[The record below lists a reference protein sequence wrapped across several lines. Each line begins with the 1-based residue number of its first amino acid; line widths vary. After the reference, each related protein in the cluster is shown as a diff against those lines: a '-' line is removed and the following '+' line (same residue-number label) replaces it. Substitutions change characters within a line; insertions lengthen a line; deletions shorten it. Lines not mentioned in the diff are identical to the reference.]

1 LIELT
6 ENQKNVL
13 TAGSHLLVVGG
24 PGSGKTTVS
33 ILKAAQVAENN
44 LASEQKIL
52 FLSFARATVSRV
64 WEALDESE
72 DVNQEIK
79 KRIVVD
85 TYHSF
90 FWSIIKTHG
99 YLLGLPRK
107 LEILTPSAE
116 AIALSSIRNDYGA
129 KSSLTDKQKQE
140 KEERE
145 NAGRERLATEE
156 GKVCFDLFSRYC
168 ASLLHS
174 STKIR
179 ELISK
184 SYPYVIL
191 DEFQDTSSEQWSVVQ
206 GIGVNSTLLAL
217 ADPEQRIFDFIG
229 ADPERLD
236 HFREEFSPQEFDLSD
251 ANHRS
256 SGTEISIFGNDIL
269 RGTFKESYSGI
280 YFATFQG
287 YKNPAYAALKGQ
299 VLQARKRLIDS
310 GKDDWSLAV
319 LVPTKRMMRV
329 VSDNF
334 REVQGQM
341 PTIRHQASIDMH
353 GAILAAEMIAFLLQP
368 EAPDDEKSFV
378 ELLCGFFQG
387 KGGDNPTKTD
397 LGMSENINKAYAK
410 VIKCR
415 EEGKNISA
423 TSIMNNILD
432 VYEAAN
438 NLPLTG
444 NADDDW
450 ISIRKVLE
458 DGDCKRLKLVAEEA
472 RNIRLLD
479 RGTQLREALSQTW
492 RDHGSY
498 LDALEI
504 VRQAFI
510 QEHFATS
517 VRPETGV
524 IIMNMHKAKGKQFD
538 EVIIFEG
545 WPQIVRGDIV
555 SNPDRIVRSNSNDQD
570 LTHYRQNFRVSVTRA
585 KQRTTIMTPANDIC
599 VLFTADKNN

>member
-1 LIELT
+1 MIELT
-6 ENQKNVL
+6 DNQKNVL
-13 TAGSHLLVVGG
+13 AADGHLLVVGG

-33 ILKAAQVAENN
+33 ILKAAQIAEND
-44 LASEQKIL
+44 LAPEQKIL

-72 DVNQEIK
+72 DVDQDIK

-90 FWSIIKTHG
+90 FWSTIKTHG

-129 KSSLTDKQKQE
+129 NNRLTDEQKQE

-145 NAGRERLATEE
+145 STERERLATEE
-156 GKVCFDLFSRYC
+156 GKVCFDLFSGYC

-174 STKIR
+174 SARIR

-184 SYPYVIL
+184 SNPYVIL

-206 GIGVNSTLLAL
+206 GIGINSTLLAL

-236 HFREEFSPQEFDLSD
+236 HFREAFSPQEFDLSD

-256 SGTEISIFGNDIL
+256 SGTDISIFGNDIL
-269 RGTFKESYSGI
+269 RGIFKESYSGVH
-280 YFATFQG
+280 FATFQG
-287 YKNPAYAALKGQ
+287 HKNPAYATLKGQ

-310 GKDDWSLAV
+310 RKDDWSLAV

-334 REVQGQM
+334 REAQGHM
-341 PTIRHQASIDMH
+341 PRIRHQASIDMH
-353 GAILAAEMIAFLLQP
+353 GAILAAEMIAFLLQT
-368 EAPDDEKSFV
+368 EAPDDEKYFV
-378 ELLCGFFQG
+378 DLLCGFFQG
-387 KGGDNPTKTD
+387 KGGDSPTKTD
-397 LGMSENINKAYAK
+397 LRMSESIVNAYTK

-415 EEGKNISA
+415 KEGKNIPA
-423 TSIMNNILD
+423 TSIMNNILG
-432 VYEAAN
+432 VYEAAK

-450 ISIRKVLE
+450 ISIRKTLE
-458 DGDCKRLKLVAEEA
+458 ESDCKRLNQVAEEA

-492 RDHGSY
+492 REHGSY

-504 VRQAFI
+504 IRQAFI
-510 QEHFATS
+510 QQHFATS
-517 VRPETGV
+517 VKPETGV

-545 WPQIVRGDIV
+545 WPQIVRGEIV

-585 KQRTTIMTPANDIC
+585 KQRTTIMTPEGNPC
-599 VLFTADKNN
+599 VLLTG